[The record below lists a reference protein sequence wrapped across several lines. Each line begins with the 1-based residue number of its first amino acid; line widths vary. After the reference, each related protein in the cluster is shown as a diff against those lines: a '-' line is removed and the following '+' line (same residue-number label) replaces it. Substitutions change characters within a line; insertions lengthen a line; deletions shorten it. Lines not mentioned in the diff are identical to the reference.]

1 MPIVIPKDLPAAA
14 SLQQENIFV
23 MLPERAKT
31 QDIRPLEI
39 AILNLMPTKIETET
53 QLMRLLSNSPLQIN
67 ITLLETATYR
77 GKHTA
82 SEHLDAF
89 YKSYEDVKGNK
100 FDGMIVTGAPVEK
113 LDYDDV
119 KYWAELEEIFDYIED
134 NVTSTIFICWGAQA
148 AMYHYY
154 GIPKYDLP
162 QKKFGIFRNLRR
174 QYEPLLK
181 GMDDY
186 VYIPHS
192 RHSQID
198 SDAIRRNPDLV
209 VLAESDETG
218 VSIARSTDSRK
229 IFLFGHSEYDRYTLK
244 NEYERDLA
252 KGLDIAPPEHY
263 FADESHTDVKMCWQ
277 STANLLYYN
286 WLNYCVYQQTP
297 YNINDIG
304 KKQDK

>member
-67 ITLLETATYR
+67 ITLLETGTYR

-82 SEHLDAF
+82 SDHLDAF
-89 YKSYEDVKGNK
+89 YKSYEDVKGQK
-100 FDGMIVTGAPVEK
+100 FDGMIVTGAPVET

-119 KYWAELEEIFDYIED
+119 KYWAELEEIFDYIEH

-154 GIPKYDLP
+154 GINKYELP

-186 VYIPHS
+186 IYIPHS
-192 RHSQID
+192 RHSAID
-198 SDAIRRNPDLV
+198 SDAIHLDPNLV

-218 VSIARSTDSRK
+218 VSIARSKDNRK
-229 IFLFGHSEYDRYTLK
+229 IFLFGHSEYDTLTLSD
-244 NEYERDLA
+244 EYFRD
-252 KGLDIAPPEHY
+252 KGKGMDINLPENYFPQDNPALTPPNTWRAHG
-263 FADESHTDVKMCWQ
+263 
-277 STANLLYYN
+277 NLLYSN
-286 WLNYCVYQQTP
+286 WLNYYVYQETP
-297 YNINDIG
+297 YKLD
-304 KKQDK
+304 